1 MGMPLKIIIMIP
13 QKIIKALS
21 KIIRI
26 NQDLTRL
33 WISGNIHK
41 TILKLPRKILLHQTV
56 TKRFQMRVRISL
68 MTAYQYS
75 HH

>member
-1 MGMPLKIIIMIP
+1 MIP
-13 QKIIKALS
+13 QKIIEALS
-21 KIIRI
+21 QIIRI

-33 WISGNIHK
+33 WISGNRHK
-41 TILKLPRKILLHQTV
+41 TMPNLPRKILPHQMV
-56 TKRFQMRVRISL
+56 TKKFQMKVRISL